1 MDIMG
6 VKEVSWTL
14 VVVNDEVGT
23 AICWAATKWETLPRW
38 PGGGLDR
45 RHTGKRTNG
54 KVTTILRRRF
64 FPMKDEDFSNDRLVV
79 IVSFRKPTVL
89 TGCWGM
95 LVPVTWE

>member
-38 PGGGLDR
+38 PGGAGPETHR
-45 RHTGKRTNG
+45 KTNER
-54 KVTTILRRRF
+54 KSHNHFET
-64 FPMKDEDFSNDRLVV
+64 KDEDFANDRLVM

-89 TGCWGM
+89 AGCWGM

>member
-38 PGGGLDR
+38 P
-45 RHTGKRTNG
+45 
-54 KVTTILRRRF
+54 RRF
-64 FPMKDEDFSNDRLVV
+64 FPMKDEDFSNDRLVM
-79 IVSFRKPTVL
+79 IVSFRKPTLL